1 VTNFCNGTYQN
12 RETKSLQL
20 GLHHFNPPPKARS
33 YKGVNEVI
41 HHKEG
46 RAWGLN
52 KEFILSRT
60 KGCRLNMK

>member
-1 VTNFCNGTYQN
+1 
-12 RETKSLQL
+12 L
-20 GLHHFNPPPKARS
+20 GLHHFNPPPKESS
-33 YKGVNEVI
+33 YKGDNEVL

-52 KEFILSRT
+52 KEFILSRI